1 MATTPPLSEGSSAMA
16 APALDAQSHDP
27 FHSVGPTHHRFS
39 HFNAQLFALGPNASP
54 AQAKRALEAHL
65 AETDRRMEE
74 AGKLGTALV
83 QQRNELTERLKEVEK
98 LQAEGELSDDL
109 RQKLV
114 EIERD
119 YNEVARESARAFL
132 PKSRVPSNE
141 AAAGSP
147 FVPEGKGGKRSV
159 SPSKFEAQATASPTK
174 LSVPNRKIRNQPSNR
189 IHDIEFAAE
198 ISTSLIAQVRNLQGL
213 LAEKDEELKDT
224 RAENSKLEYE
234 VEGFQ
239 QRLKALDDNE
249 HRYKDENW
257 NLETQIHELMAK
269 EKEAADREKK
279 LTQALNIL
287 QSEKNAGQRELDEI
301 KLTHSKLAE
310 EHAAAVKHHDIELG
324 TAKRT
329 MVMGESERA
338 AMQKK
343 IEELTGQN
351 TELAKAVSVSIRGR
365 KLERESIRGM
375 SEDDFHTAH
384 DNTTPEQ
391 SPPASPV
398 KSTPRHS
405 MLESETLKTSLAHAQ
420 RTIQSLRTNVHRE
433 KTEKMETRRLLQEAR
448 DEIEKLRSDTLVP
461 SRRARKTDS
470 KEFKKPTPRLLGG
483 LRSAR
488 SEIFADDPN
497 WEDQPDVLP
506 HPLSSPIS
514 RETTILFDPVPEQTD
529 HFETANET
537 SDAAFETA
545 NENATETDDFHTGA
559 EEFSSDDAETETES
573 PSKRGT
579 LRGKPPSLFPT
590 QRSGSIDSTASTE
603 DEDFP
608 YEEKRTPTQ
617 PPVHARFPLRV
628 SRGAFR
634 RSRNASED
642 LIFQS
647 SPASIATSSNMGT
660 PQQPAQSLA
669 AELGDFDGSDNESN
683 MSATPSRRS
692 TRGRTM
698 SPPPALPPLPRV
710 IMVDSGMMTEPVHEL
725 SASLKDA
732 ISANRPVSMNT
743 VVSRFSLGS
752 EYSDVGAKLAEFPS
766 PPTTSPKRNIASMP
780 ELALSMVHSHD
791 VEPLPEPDTHAAEI
805 AALRAEHA
813 ERLEKLTAENASAH
827 AAAIVALKSQHADE
841 FTTAKDAHAQE
852 LESLRSNHAD
862 IADKTM
868 AEIHTAHAREIES
881 IRSRHADEISQSA
894 ADALASHGQEL
905 ESLKTLH
912 AQQLA
917 QKELENQDVHAAALE
932 SLKTAHAEEL
942 SQKETESA
950 AALEA
955 LKATHASDLESL
967 KTVHTEELL
976 RKETES
982 ATAHASALEAL
993 KATHASDLESLK
1005 ITHIEELSRKETESA
1020 AAHTSALEALKIAY
1034 AEELARK
1041 QSESKV
1047 AHAAQV
1053 EALKAAHAQELSR
1066 KEMESATIHASAL
1079 EALKVTHAE
1088 ELTRKESKDRAA
1100 RDAEIE
1106 ALKAAHAEEISE
1118 REAKLKTAASI
1129 ELEAL
1134 KANHAEELSNFKT
1147 ENAAVHAAE
1156 LAALVE
1162 THASKIDAAKKELSE
1177 LHAREFEDLK
1187 SSHADQIDQAKQS
1200 VGAAHSE
1207 QLESLKASHLQ
1218 QIDDVKNSIN
1228 ATHTEELESLRA
1240 AHAKQLEDTRN
1251 ELTTAQA
1258 TAITSLTN
1266 SHNTQLDE
1274 TKSSLR
1280 AAHSQELESL
1290 KASHTKQVE
1299 NLRKENDAAHGASI
1313 AALIDSHNKQI
1324 DEVKD
1329 TINAT
1334 HAQELER
1341 LKASHVKQ
1349 LEELGKERDAAHATV
1364 VAALVETHT
1373 KQLDTQKADGEA
1385 AMSRAIVALKAA
1397 HAHEIE
1403 TLNGQHAA
1411 AHAKE
1416 LEGFKAAVAKQIES
1430 SKTEGDAAHSEQ
1442 IEALNAAHAQIIEAH
1457 KRDAEIAQSH
1467 ALDALKSS
1475 HERHIDTL
1483 STEHAAARTKE
1494 LETLTTKHLDEL
1506 KDLRAEHA
1514 AARTGELEEL
1524 TNKHLDE
1531 LKTLKSGHEASHS
1544 QLREELGVAHSQ
1556 ELEALRQEIEAKHLR
1571 DLELLRTQHEA
1582 ALATLK
1588 SQHETSLSQLR
1599 EELGVSHSKEIEAI
1613 RRDLVATNSNDLES
1627 LQSQHVEVLAALKSD
1642 HETSHSQLREELGI
1656 AHSTELEALR
1666 REIEATH
1673 SRELEILRQ
1682 EINAT
1687 HSTELESLSTKHAKD
1702 LEALRSEHE
1711 ATITR
1716 QLKELEASHSQ
1727 KIAELQQEGEKAKS
1741 REVTALGVSHAQTID
1756 ALKGDHEAELARRMQ
1771 EIAESHAHALDELRQ
1786 QHESDQSRGIAAL
1799 STKHQ
1804 DDLEKLRNELESVR
1818 HQESVELES
1827 AHAATLASLRAEHQ
1841 SALEHGLSNLEA
1853 EHSKALDAVKN
1864 ERDISQSEAL
1874 SALGVE
1880 HSQRLDEL
1888 KSESDAVLARELDAL
1903 RAEHAR
1909 ILESQVQE
1917 SDAALARELDALK
1930 SQHKQSLESQSEE
1943 SNAALVREL
1952 DALKAQHARTIDSQ
1966 VEASN
1971 AALTRELDAL
1981 KAEHELTLESHIR
1994 ESAAE
1999 NENLLASHAA
2009 ELEALR
2015 ASLTVMPPALGYSP
2029 LSSVETEP
2037 VELPE
2042 IKSPRREA
2050 FIIPQDKEPMT
2061 PHGRSKGRLDR
2072 QLKTPDVPVIA
2083 EDDTRQSPSAIVRS
2097 ETPDSQQPFKEI
2109 TANTDARALRKP
2121 IANMS
2126 HQGSQTML
2134 TADGLDKLMKNRHH
2148 QSQDLAAMTT
2158 SQSEVNT
2165 PFDDADATTPSTA
2178 HRRRPSTDSFGS
2190 VVRTRHPG
2198 IVAASEPTS
2207 VRRPGSSAS
2216 VRSATLNRPPLPL
2229 NHREVI
2235 EAVRSHSAH
2244 GGKGTMAPPLLPAST
2259 YRPSSSGPQTPS
2271 NRPPLSPSSVV
2282 RGTPTPRAGKT
2293 PGYVD
2298 VQAPARIPMRS
2309 RQSSMSSFASE
2320 IDTRFNIHN
2329 GMGMDPSGFGSSTDP
2344 RMIQAV
2350 TQTMIGEYL
2359 WKYTRKAG
2367 RGEMSENRHR
2377 RFFWV
2382 HPYTRALYW
2391 SDSDPAAGGRGEMR
2405 AKSVPIEAV
2414 RVVADD
2420 NPMPPGLHRK
2430 SLVVIAP
2437 GRTVKFTCTTGQRH
2451 ETWFNALSYL
2461 LLRSSNENKQDSEE
2475 VTGNITQEDV
2485 DEFNPSINRRS
2496 ENSQRPRP
2504 PPSLSSYNSRTT
2516 RNESPSLDT
2525 SMTIPTLTPTHEK
2538 EAARSGTFGKKL
2550 SGYWR
2555 SSSLGRG
2562 TFNSL
2567 RGRSYQPYDSA
2578 IYEASEVPDSAE
2590 DLRQIIEQQD
2600 RESDRLENVRA
2611 CCDGKHDVGTLSHT
2625 SKRGRL
2631 PNFQSPSHTHTH
2643 PGPSGSQPAVGS
2655 IRSRS

>member
-1 MATTPPLSEGSSAMA
+1 MATTPPFSDESSAMA
-16 APALDAQSHDP
+16 APAIDAQYHDP
-27 FHSVGPTHHRFS
+27 FHSVGPIHHRFS
-39 HFNAQLFALGPNASP
+39 NFDAQLFALGSNASPSP

-119 YNEVARESARAFL
+119 YNEVARDSARAFL

-213 LAEKDEELKDT
+213 LGEKEEELKET
-224 RAENSKLEYE
+224 RSENSKLEYE

-239 QRLKALDDNE
+239 QRLKALDDSE

-269 EKEAADREKK
+269 EREAADREKK

-301 KLTHSKLAE
+301 KLTHSKLVE
-310 EHAAAVKHHDIELG
+310 EHTAVVKHHDIELG

-329 MVMGESERA
+329 MVMGESERV

-365 KLERESIRGM
+365 KLERESIMGM
-375 SEDDFHTAH
+375 SEDDFHTAR

-391 SPPASPV
+391 SPPPSPI
-398 KSTPRHS
+398 KGTPRHS

-433 KTEKMETRRLLQEAR
+433 KTEKIETRRLLQEAR
-448 DEIEKLRSDTLVP
+448 DEIEKMRIEPIVP

-470 KEFKKPTPRLLGG
+470 KEFKKPPPRLLGG

-488 SEIFADDPN
+488 SEIFVDDPN
-497 WEDQPDVLP
+497 WEDQSDIFHNPS
-506 HPLSSPIS
+506 SSPIS
-514 RETTILFDPVPEQTD
+514 RETTRTILFDPVPEQTD

-559 EEFSSDDAETETES
+559 EEFSSDGAETETES
-573 PSKRGT
+573 PLKRRT
-579 LRGKPPSLFPT
+579 LKGRPPNLFPM
-590 QRSGSIDSTASTE
+590 QRSGSIHSTASTE

-608 YEEKRTPTQ
+608 YGERRTPTSL
-617 PPVHARFPLRV
+617 PPAHARFPLRV

-642 LIFQS
+642 QIFQS
-647 SPASIATSSNMGT
+647 SPASLPTSSNMGT
-660 PQQPAQSLA
+660 PQQHVQSLA

-698 SPPPALPPLPRV
+698 SPPPALPPLPRI

-732 ISANRPVSMNT
+732 VSADRPSSMHT

-752 EYSDVGAKLAEFPS
+752 DYSDVGAKLAEFPS
-766 PPTTSPKRNIASMP
+766 PPTASPKRDVAFMP
-780 ELALSMVHSHD
+780 ELALSTVHSHD
-791 VEPLPEPDTHAAEI
+791 VEPLPEPDMHLAEV
-805 AALRAEHA
+805 AALRAEHEEQLKTLA
-813 ERLEKLTAENASAH
+813 AENASAH
-827 AAAIVALKSQHADE
+827 AAAIAVLKLQHADE
-841 FTTAKDAHAQE
+841 FAGAKDAHAQE
-852 LESLRSNHAD
+852 LESLRSDHAD
-862 IADKTM
+862 TIDKAF
-868 AEIHTAHAREIES
+868 AETHTAHARETES
-881 IRSRHADEISQSA
+881 LKSRHADEISQST
-894 ADALASHGQEL
+894 ADALASHSQEL

-912 AQQLA
+912 SQQLA
-917 QKELENQDVHAAALE
+917 QKESESHDIHAAALE
-932 SLKTAHAEEL
+932 SLK
-942 SQKETESA
+942 A
-950 AALEA
+950 A
-955 LKATHASDLESL
+955 
-967 KTVHTEELL
+967 HTEELS
-976 RKETES
+976 RKETQS
-982 ATAHASALEAL
+982 TAAHASALEAL
-993 KATHASDLESLK
+993 KAIHASDLESFK
-1005 ITHIEELSRKETESA
+1005 IVHSDEQSRKETESA
-1020 AAHTSALEALKIAY
+1020 AAHASALGALKAAH

-1041 QSESKV
+1041 EFENNLAHDVVIES
-1047 AHAAQV
+1047 
-1053 EALKAAHAQELSR
+1053 LKAAHAQELSQR
-1066 KEMESATIHASAL
+1066 ETESAATHASAL
-1079 EALKVTHAE
+1079 EALKVIHAD
-1088 ELTRKESKDRAA
+1088 ELARKQSEHKAA
-1100 RDAEIE
+1100 SDADIE
-1106 ALKAAHAEEISE
+1106 ALKATHAEETSQ
-1118 REAKLKTAASI
+1118 REAKLNAAASS

-1134 KANHAEELSNFKT
+1134 KANHAEEMSNLKA
-1147 ENAAVHAAE
+1147 ENAATHAAE
-1156 LAALVE
+1156 LAALVA
-1162 THASKIDAAKKELSE
+1162 THTIKIDTAKSE
-1177 LHAREFEDLK
+1177 MSEVHAREFEDLK
-1187 SSHADQIDQAKQS
+1187 SSHADQIDQVKRS
-1200 VGAAHSE
+1200 MDAAHSE

-1218 QIDDVKNSIN
+1218 HIDGVKNSIN
-1228 ATHTEELESLRA
+1228 AAHAEELESLRA
-1240 AHAKQLEDTRN
+1240 AHAKQIEDTKI
-1251 ELTTAQA
+1251 ELTTAK
-1258 TAITSLTN
+1258 AIALASLTDF
-1266 SHNTQLDE
+1266 HHKQLDD
-1274 TKSSLR
+1274 TKNSLH
-1280 AAHSQELESL
+1280 AAQSQELESL
-1290 KASHTKQVE
+1290 KASHAEQVE
-1299 NLRKENDAAHGASI
+1299 SLGKGKDAAHTAAT
-1313 AALIDSHNKQI
+1313 AALIESHKQQI

-1329 TINAT
+1329 TLNAT
-1334 HAQELER
+1334 HTQELER
-1341 LKASHVKQ
+1341 LKASHIKQ
-1349 LEELGKERDAAHATV
+1349 LEELGKERDTAHATA
-1364 VAALVETHT
+1364 VAAIVETHT

-1385 AMSRAIVALKAA
+1385 VMSRELVALKAA
-1397 HAHEIE
+1397 HAQEIE

-1416 LEGFKAAVAKQIES
+1416 LESFKAAIANQIES
-1430 SKTEGDAAHSEQ
+1430 SKTEGDAAHTQQ
-1442 IEALNAAHAQIIEAH
+1442 IEALNAAHEEIIEAH

-1475 HERHIDTL
+1475 RDRQIETL
-1483 STEHAAARTKE
+1483 NSEHAAARTKE
-1494 LETLTTKHLDEL
+1494 LELLTTKHLDEL
-1506 KDLRAEHA
+1506 KGLRAEHA
-1514 AARTGELEEL
+1514 AARVGEVEGL

-1531 LKTLKSGHEASHS
+1531 LDTLKSEHEASYLRVREELGIAYSKDLDTLRQETEATHSKDLESLHTQHVAALAALKIQHEASQS
-1544 QLREELGVAHSQ
+1544 QLREELGVAHSK
-1556 ELEALRQEIEAKHLR
+1556 EIATNRQEINATHSN
-1571 DLELLRTQHEA
+1571 DLELLR
-1582 ALATLK
+1582 
-1588 SQHETSLSQLR
+1588 
-1599 EELGVSHSKEIEAI
+1599 
-1613 RRDLVATNSNDLES
+1613 
-1627 LQSQHVEVLAALKSD
+1627 SQHVEVLAAFKKD
-1642 HETSHSQLREELGI
+1642 HEISHSQLREELGA
-1656 AHSTELEALR
+1656 AHSRELEALR
-1666 REIEATH
+1666 YDIEATH
-1673 SRELEILRQ
+1673 SRELEVLRQ
-1682 EINAT
+1682 EIDAT
-1687 HSTELESLSTKHAKD
+1687 RLKEVESLHTKHAEDLGALKTEHETTIIRQLKD
-1702 LEALRSEHE
+1702 LED
-1711 ATITR
+1711 
-1716 QLKELEASHSQ
+1716 SHSQ
-1727 KIAELQQEGEKAKS
+1727 KIAELQQEGEHAKS
-1741 REVTALGVSHAQTID
+1741 KELTALGIGHAQTID
-1756 ALKGDHEAELARRMQ
+1756 ALKGGHEAELARKMQ

-1786 QHESDQSRGIAAL
+1786 QNKSDQSRELAAL

-1804 DDLEKLRNELESVR
+1804 DDLEKLRDELESVR
-1818 HQESVELES
+1818 RQESAELET
-1827 AHAATLASLRAEHQ
+1827 AHATTLASLRTEHQ
-1841 SALEHGLSNLEA
+1841 SILEQGLGNLEA
-1853 EHSKALDAVKN
+1853 EHSKALVAVKN
-1864 ERDISQSEAL
+1864 ERDINQSEAL
-1874 SALGVE
+1874 SALEVE
-1880 HSQRLDEL
+1880 HSQRLDQL
-1888 KSESDAVLARELDAL
+1888 KSESGAALARELEAL
-1903 RAEHAR
+1903 GAEHAR

-1917 SDAALARELDALK
+1917 SDVALARESDMLKAQHKRSLELHTEESNAALARELDALK
-1930 SQHKQSLESQSEE
+1930 AEHARILNSQAEE
-1943 SNAALVREL
+1943 STTAV
-1952 DALKAQHARTIDSQ
+1952 
-1966 VEASN
+1966 
-1971 AALTRELDAL
+1971 TRELDAL
-1981 KAEHELTLESHIR
+1981 KAEHELILESHLR
-1994 ESAAE
+1994 ENNAE
-1999 NENLLASHAA
+1999 KDNLLANHAA

-2015 ASLTVMPPALGYSP
+2015 SSLTIVPPTLAYSP

-2037 VELPE
+2037 IELPE

-2061 PHGRSKGRLDR
+2061 PQARSNGRLDR
-2072 QLKTPDVPVIA
+2072 QHKTMDVPIIA

-2109 TANTDARALRKP
+2109 TTNTDARSSRKP
-2121 IANMS
+2121 IAITS
-2126 HQGSQTML
+2126 HQGSQTIL
-2134 TADGLDKLMKNRHH
+2134 TADGLDRLMNDQRKK
-2148 QSQDLAAMTT
+2148 SQNLAAMTT
-2158 SQSEVNT
+2158 NQDKEVGA
-2165 PFDDADATTPSTA
+2165 PYDEVDATTPSA
-2178 HRRRPSTDSFGS
+2178 VHRRHPSTDSFGS
-2190 VVRTRHPG
+2190 VVRAKQPG
-2198 IVAASEPTS
+2198 VVAASEPTS
-2207 VRRPGSSAS
+2207 IRRPGSSAS
-2216 VRSATLNRPPLPL
+2216 ARSATQNRPPLPL

-2235 EAVRSHSAH
+2235 EAARSHSAH
-2244 GGKGTMAPPLLPAST
+2244 GGKDAMGPPLLPASA
-2259 YRPSSSGPQTPS
+2259 YRPSSSRSQTPS

-2282 RGTPTPRAGKT
+2282 RSTPTPRAGKT
-2293 PGYVD
+2293 LGYVD
-2298 VQAPARIPMRS
+2298 VQSSTRVPMRS
-2309 RQSSMSSFASE
+2309 RQSSISSFASE

-2329 GMGMDPSGFGSSTDP
+2329 GMGMEASGFGSNTDP

-2461 LLRSSNENKQDSEE
+2461 LLRSNNENKQDAEE
-2475 VTGNITQEDV
+2475 VTGNITQDDV

-2516 RNESPSLDT
+2516 RNESPALDA
-2525 SMTIPTLTPTHEK
+2525 SMSIPTLTPTHEK
-2538 EAARSGTFGKKL
+2538 EAARNGTFGRKL
-2550 SGYWR
+2550 SGYWK
-2555 SSSLGRG
+2555 SGSLGRG
-2562 TFNSL
+2562 TFSSL
-2567 RGRSYQPYDSA
+2567 RSRSYQPYDSA

-2631 PNFQSPSHTHTH
+2631 PNFQPHSHTHTH
-2643 PGPSGSQPAVGS
+2643 PGPSGPPQPAAGS
-2655 IRSRS
+2655 MRSRT

>member
-1 MATTPPLSEGSSAMA
+1 MA

-766 PPTTSPKRNIASMP
+766 PPTTSPKRNFASMP
-780 ELALSMVHSHD
+780 ELALSM
-791 VEPLPEPDTHAAEI
+791 
-805 AALRAEHA
+805 
-813 ERLEKLTAENASAH
+813 
-827 AAAIVALKSQHADE
+827 
-841 FTTAKDAHAQE
+841 
-852 LESLRSNHAD
+852 
-862 IADKTM
+862 
-868 AEIHTAHAREIES
+868 
-881 IRSRHADEISQSA
+881 
-894 ADALASHGQEL
+894 
-905 ESLKTLH
+905 
-912 AQQLA
+912 
-917 QKELENQDVHAAALE
+917 
-932 SLKTAHAEEL
+932 
-942 SQKETESA
+942 
-950 AALEA
+950 
-955 LKATHASDLESL
+955 
-967 KTVHTEELL
+967 
-976 RKETES
+976 
-982 ATAHASALEAL
+982 
-993 KATHASDLESLK
+993 

-1020 AAHTSALEALKIAY
+1020 AAHTSALE
-1034 AEELARK
+1034 
-1041 QSESKV
+1041 SDSKV
-1047 AHAAQV
+1047 AHDV
-1053 EALKAAHAQELSR
+1053 QELSR

-1079 EALKVTHAE
+1079 EAL
-1088 ELTRKESKDRAA
+1088 KDRAA

-1156 LAALVE
+1156 LAAL
-1162 THASKIDAAKKELSE
+1162 KELSE

-1187 SSHADQIDQAKQS
+1187 SSHADQIDQAK
-1200 VGAAHSE
+1200 H
-1207 QLESLKASHLQ
+1207 LKASHLQ
-1218 QIDDVKNSIN
+1218 QIDD
-1228 ATHTEELESLRA
+1228 SLRA

-1274 TKSSLR
+1274 TKT
-1280 AAHSQELESL
+1280 
-1290 KASHTKQVE
+1290 SHTKQ
-1299 NLRKENDAAHGASI
+1299 
-1313 AALIDSHNKQI
+1313 IDK
-1324 DEVKD
+1324 
-1329 TINAT
+1329 
-1334 HAQELER
+1334 LER

-1364 VAALVETHT
+1364 VAAL
-1373 KQLDTQKADGEA
+1373 ADGEA
-1385 AMSRAIVALKAA
+1385 AMSRAI
-1397 HAHEIE
+1397 IE

-1416 LEGFKAAVAKQIES
+1416 LEGFKAAVAKQI
-1430 SKTEGDAAHSEQ
+1430 DEQ

-1467 ALDALKSS
+1467 ALDALN
-1475 HERHIDTL
+1475 
-1483 STEHAAARTKE
+1483 TEHAAARTKE

-1544 QLREELGVAHSQ
+1544 QLREEL
-1556 ELEALRQEIEAKHLR
+1556 EIEAKHLR

-1588 SQHETSLSQLR
+1588 K
-1599 EELGVSHSKEIEAI
+1599 LGVSHSKEIEAI

-1627 LQSQHVEVLAALKSD
+1627 LQSQHVE
-1642 HETSHSQLREELGI
+1642 EL
-1656 AHSTELEALR
+1656 
-1666 REIEATH
+1666 ATH

-1702 LEALRSEHE
+1702 LEALR
-1711 ATITR
+1711 T
-1716 QLKELEASHSQ
+1716 SHSQ

-1741 REVTALGVSHAQTID
+1741 REVTAL
-1756 ALKGDHEAELARRMQ
+1756 
-1771 EIAESHAHALDELRQ
+1771 
-1786 QHESDQSRGIAAL
+1786 
-1799 STKHQ
+1799 
-1804 DDLEKLRNELESVR
+1804 
-1818 HQESVELES
+1818 
-1827 AHAATLASLRAEHQ
+1827 
-1841 SALEHGLSNLEA
+1841 
-1853 EHSKALDAVKN
+1853 
-1864 ERDISQSEAL
+1864 
-1874 SALGVE
+1874 
-1880 HSQRLDEL
+1880 
-1888 KSESDAVLARELDAL
+1888 
-1903 RAEHAR
+1903 
-1909 ILESQVQE
+1909 
-1917 SDAALARELDALK
+1917 
-1930 SQHKQSLESQSEE
+1930 
-1943 SNAALVREL
+1943 
-1952 DALKAQHARTIDSQ
+1952 
-1966 VEASN
+1966 ASN

-2165 PFDDADATTPSTA
+2165 PFDEADATTPSTA

-2190 VVRTRHPG
+2190 VVRTRHPS

-2611 CCDGKHDVGTLSHT
+2611 CCDGKIT
-2625 SKRGRL
+2625 
-2631 PNFQSPSHTHTH
+2631 
-2643 PGPSGSQPAVGS
+2643 
-2655 IRSRS
+2655 

>member
-1 MATTPPLSEGSSAMA
+1 MATTPPLSDESSAMA
-16 APALDAQSHDP
+16 ALAIDAQDNDP

-132 PKSRVPSNE
+132 PKSRVPSSE
-141 AAAGSP
+141 AAVGSP

-213 LAEKDEELKDT
+213 LAEKEEDLKET

-301 KLTHSKLAE
+301 KLTHSKLVE
-310 EHAAAVKHHDIELG
+310 EHTATVKHHDIELG

-338 AMQKK
+338 AMQRM

-365 KLERESIRGM
+365 KLERESIMGM

-384 DNTTPEQ
+384 DHTTPEQ

-398 KSTPRHS
+398 KGTPRHS

-420 RTIQSLRTNVHRE
+420 RQIQSLRTNVHRE

-448 DEIEKLRSDTLVP
+448 DEIEKMRSDTLVP
-461 SRRARKTDS
+461 TKRARKTDS
-470 KEFKKPTPRLLGG
+470 KEFKKPAPRLLGG

-488 SEIFADDPN
+488 SEIFTDDPN
-497 WEDQPDVLP
+497 WEDQSDVP
-506 HPLSSPIS
+506 HPRSSPIS
-514 RETTILFDPVPEQTD
+514 RETTILFNPVPEQTD

-559 EEFSSDDAETETES
+559 EEFSSDDVETETES
-573 PSKRGT
+573 PSKRRT
-579 LRGKPPSLFPT
+579 LKGRPPNLFSM
-590 QRSGSIDSTASTE
+590 QRSGSIHSTASTE

-608 YEEKRTPTQ
+608 HEETKTPTL

-634 RSRNASED
+634 RSRQASED
-642 LIFQS
+642 QIFQS
-647 SPASIATSSNMGT
+647 SPASLPPSSNMGT

-692 TRGRTM
+692 IRGRTM

-725 SASLKDA
+725 AASLKDA
-732 ISANRPVSMNT
+732 VGADRPISMNT
-743 VVSRFSLGS
+743 IVSRFSLGS
-752 EYSDVGAKLAEFPS
+752 EYSDVGAKLAEFPT
-766 PPTTSPKRNIASMP
+766 PPMTSPKRDIASMP
-780 ELALSMVHSHD
+780 ELVLSTVHSHD
-791 VEPLPEPDTHAAEI
+791 VEPLPEPDTYAAEI

-813 ERLEKLTAENASAH
+813 EHLEKLAAENTSAH
-827 AAAIVALKSQHADE
+827 ATAIAVLKSQHVDE
-841 FTTAKDAHAQE
+841 FTTAKEIHAQE

-862 IADKTM
+862 TADKVA
-868 AEIHTAHAREIES
+868 AEIHAAHARDIES
-881 IRSRHADEISQSA
+881 IKSRHADEISQGA
-894 ADALASHGQEL
+894 ADVLASHSQEL

-917 QKELENQDVHAAALE
+917 QKESESQDAHAAALE
-932 SLKTAHAEEL
+932 SLKTAHVEEL
-942 SQKETESA
+942 S
-950 AALEA
+950 
-955 LKATHASDLESL
+955 
-967 KTVHTEELL
+967 

-982 ATAHASALEAL
+982 ANAHASALEAL
-993 KATHASDLESLK
+993 KATHASDLESFK
-1005 ITHIEELSRKETESA
+1005 IAHSQELSRKETESA
-1020 AAHTSALEALKIAY
+1020 AAHASTLEALKFA
-1034 AEELARK
+1034 
-1041 QSESKV
+1041 
-1047 AHAAQV
+1047 
-1053 EALKAAHAQELSR
+1053 
-1066 KEMESATIHASAL
+1066 
-1079 EALKVTHAE
+1079 HAE
-1088 ELTRKESKDRAA
+1088 ELTRKESEHKLV

-1106 ALKAAHAEEISE
+1106 ALKAAHDEEISQK
-1118 REAKLKTAASI
+1118 EANLKAAAST

-1134 KANHAEELSNFKT
+1134 KTNHADELSKLKA
-1147 ENAAVHAAE
+1147 ENAAVQAAE

-1162 THASKIDAAKKELSE
+1162 THTSKIDAAKKELSE
-1177 LHAREFEDLK
+1177 AHARDFAGLK
-1187 SSHADQIDQAKQS
+1187 SSHADQIDQVKQS
-1200 VGAAHSE
+1200 MDSAHSD
-1207 QLESLKASHLQ
+1207 QLESLKALHLQ
-1218 QIDDVKNSIN
+1218 QIDDMRNSIN
-1228 ATHTEELESLRA
+1228 ATRTEELESLRA
-1240 AHAKQLEDTRN
+1240 AHAKQIEDAKN
-1251 ELTTAQA
+1251 ELTAAQA
-1258 TAITSLTN
+1258 TAAQATTVASLFD
-1266 SHNTQLDE
+1266 SHIKQLENTQN
-1274 TKSSLR
+1274 SLH

-1290 KASHTKQVE
+1290 KASHADQIE
-1299 NLRKENDAAHGASI
+1299 SLSKEKDASHAAAI
-1313 AALIDSHNKQI
+1313 AALIESHHKQM

-1334 HAQELER
+1334 HAEELENIKASHTEQLQELE
-1341 LKASHVKQ
+1341 Q
-1349 LEELGKERDAAHATV
+1349 ERDAAHAIA
-1364 VAALVETHT
+1364 VAAMVETHT

-1385 AMSRAIVALKAA
+1385 AMSRELVALKAA
-1397 HAHEIE
+1397 HAQEIE
-1403 TLNGQHAA
+1403 ALNDQHAA

-1416 LEGFKAAVAKQIES
+1416 LEGFKAAVAKQTES
-1430 SKTEGDAAHSEQ
+1430 SKTEGNAAHTQQ
-1442 IEALNAAHAQIIEAH
+1442 IEAINAAHAEIIEAH
-1457 KRDAEIAQSH
+1457 KRDAEIARSH

-1475 HERHIDTL
+1475 HERQIETL
-1483 STEHAAARTKE
+1483 NSEHTAARTTE
-1494 LETLTTKHLDEL
+1494 LELLTTKHLDEL
-1506 KDLRAEHA
+1506 KNLRAEHA
-1514 AARTGELEEL
+1514 AARAGEVEGL
-1524 TNKHLDE
+1524 TNRHLDE
-1531 LKTLKSGHEASHS
+1531 LKALKSGHNISHLQLREELGIAHSKELDALRQEIEATHSKGLESSRSQHMAALAALKSEHEASQS
-1544 QLREELGVAHSQ
+1544 QLREELGVAHSK
-1556 ELEALRQEIEAKHLR
+1556 EVEANRQ
-1571 DLELLRTQHEA
+1571 
-1582 ALATLK
+1582 
-1588 SQHETSLSQLR
+1588 
-1599 EELGVSHSKEIEAI
+1599 
-1613 RRDLVATNSNDLES
+1613 DLVATYSNDLES
-1627 LQSQHVEVLAALKSD
+1627 LRSQHAEALGALQSG
-1642 HETSHSQLREELGI
+1642 HEIAYSQLQEDLGI
-1656 AHSTELEALR
+1656 AHLKELEDLR
-1666 REIEATH
+1666 Q
-1673 SRELEILRQ
+1673 ELDASYSKNLEDLRQ
-1682 EINAT
+1682 EIDAT
-1687 HSTELESLSTKHAKD
+1687 HSKELESLSTKHAKD
-1702 LEALRSEHE
+1702 LEALSSEHE

-1716 QLKELEASHSQ
+1716 RLKELEDCYSQ
-1727 KIAELQQEGEKAKS
+1727 KIAELQQEGEAAKS
-1741 REVTALGVSHAQTID
+1741 MEVAALDASHAQTID
-1756 ALKGDHEAELARRMQ
+1756 ALKGGHDTELARKMQ
-1771 EIAESHAHALDELRQ
+1771 EIAESHAQALDDLRQ
-1786 QHESDQSRGIAAL
+1786 QNESDKSRELAAL
-1799 STKHQ
+1799 NTKHQ
-1804 DDLEKLRNELESVR
+1804 DDLEKLRNELELVR
-1818 HQESVELES
+1818 QQELAERES

-1841 SALEHGLSNLEA
+1841 SVLEQALGNLEA
-1853 EHSKALDAVKN
+1853 EHSKALDAVKSD
-1864 ERDISQSEAL
+1864 RDASQSEAL
-1874 SALGVE
+1874 SVLGVE
-1880 HSQRLDEL
+1880 HSQRLDQM
-1888 KSESDAVLARELDAL
+1888 KSESDATLARELDAL

-1909 ILESQVQE
+1909 ILDSQVKE
-1917 SDAALARELDALK
+1917 SDAALAQELDALMT
-1930 SQHKQSLESQSEE
+1930 QHKQSLESQIEE
-1943 SNAALVREL
+1943 SNTALAREL
-1952 DALKAQHARTIDSQ
+1952 DSLKAQHEQI
-1966 VEASN
+1966 
-1971 AALTRELDAL
+1971 
-1981 KAEHELTLESHIR
+1981 LESHIR
-1994 ESAAE
+1994 ASTTEKES
-1999 NENLLASHAA
+1999 LLTSHAV

-2015 ASLTVMPPALGYSP
+2015 ASFTVVPPALGYSP
-2029 LSSVETEP
+2029 LSSIETEP

-2042 IKSPRREA
+2042 IKSPKREA

-2061 PHGRSKGRLDR
+2061 PHTRSNAGLGR
-2072 QLKTPDVPVIA
+2072 QFKTTDVPIIA
-2083 EDDTRQSPSAIVRS
+2083 EDDTRQSPNAIVRS

-2109 TANTDARALRKP
+2109 TANTDARSTRKP
-2121 IANMS
+2121 ITNTS
-2126 HQGSQTML
+2126 HQGSQTVL
-2134 TADGLDKLMKNRHH
+2134 TADGLNRLMKNHDK
-2148 QSQDLAAMTT
+2148 QSLDLAVMTT
-2158 SQSEVNT
+2158 NQREEVGT
-2165 PFDDADATTPSTA
+2165 PFDEADAATPSTV
-2178 HRRRPSTDSFGS
+2178 RRRRLSTDSTGS
-2190 VVRTRHPG
+2190 VVRAKHRIPEHG
-2198 IVAASEPTS
+2198 LVASEPTS

-2216 VRSATLNRPPLPL
+2216 AHSVTQNRPPLPL
-2229 NHREVI
+2229 NHREAI
-2235 EAVRSHSAH
+2235 EAARSQSAH
-2244 GGKGTMAPPLLPAST
+2244 GGKGTMGPPLLPASA
-2259 YRPSSSGPQTPS
+2259 YRPSSSRPQTPS
-2271 NRPPLSPSSVV
+2271 NRPPLSPSSVT

-2298 VQAPARIPMRS
+2298 VQSPTRVPMRS

-2320 IDTRFNIHN
+2320 IDTRFNIQN
-2329 GMGMDPSGFGSSTDP
+2329 GMGMEPSGFGANTDP

-2430 SLVVIAP
+2430 SLIVIAP

-2461 LLRSSNENKQDSEE
+2461 LLRSSNENKQDAEE
-2475 VTGNITQEDV
+2475 VAGNITQEDV
-2485 DEFNPSINRRS
+2485 DEFNPSVNRRP
-2496 ENSQRPRP
+2496 ENGQRPRP

-2516 RNESPSLDT
+2516 RTESPSLDA
-2525 SMTIPTLTPTHEK
+2525 SMTLPTLTPTHEK
-2538 EAARSGTFGKKL
+2538 EAARSGTFGRKL
-2550 SGYWR
+2550 SGYWK
-2555 SSSLGRG
+2555 SSSIGRG
-2562 TFNSL
+2562 TFSSL
-2567 RGRSYQPYDSA
+2567 RSRSYQPYDSA

-2590 DLRQIIEQQD
+2590 DVRQIIEQQD

-2631 PNFQSPSHTHTH
+2631 PNFHSHSHTHTH
-2643 PGPSGSQPAVGS
+2643 PGQAGSQTAVGS
-2655 IRSRS
+2655 IRSRT